1 MSIITITTDF
11 GIKNEFVGV
20 MKGVIY
26 SVAPD
31 VNIVDL
37 THSIAPQNVL
47 EGAFAV
53 WRAYSFFPQ
62 DTVHMFVVDP
72 GVGTKRRPIA
82 TRIGDAF
89 FVGPDNGLLTP
100 IIEDAER
107 DHKPMEF
114 VHLEDPKYFL
124 PTISRTFHG
133 RDIFS
138 PVAAHLANGISLHEF
153 GPLITDPVRIN
164 LPKPQKTERGWIA
177 HITVVDSF
185 GNLTIDLPSSALQNR
200 TGVLFRLQGV
210 EIQGVADSY
219 GHRAAGEL
227 VAVVDSEDF
236 IEIAEVNGN
245 AARKLGVKTGDVV
258 EVLLSE

>member
-62 DTVHMFVVDP
+62 NTVHLFVVDP

-82 TRIGDAF
+82 ARIGDAF

-138 PVAAHLANGISLHEF
+138 PVTAHLANGFRCMNL
-153 GPLITDPVRIN
+153 VR
-164 LPKPQKTERGWIA
+164 L
-177 HITVVDSF
+177 
-185 GNLTIDLPSSALQNR
+185 
-200 TGVLFRLQGV
+200 
-210 EIQGVADSY
+210 
-219 GHRAAGEL
+219 
-227 VAVVDSEDF
+227 
-236 IEIAEVNGN
+236 
-245 AARKLGVKTGDVV
+245 
-258 EVLLSE
+258 

>member
-62 DTVHMFVVDP
+62 NTVHLFVVDP

-82 TRIGDAF
+82 ARIGDAF

-138 PVAAHLANGISLHEF
+138 PVTAHLANGISLHEF
-153 GPLITDPVRIN
+153 GSLITDPVRIN
-164 LPKPQKTERGWIA
+164 LPKPQKTEWGWIA

-219 GHRAAGEL
+219 GHRAVGEL

-245 AARKLGVKTGDVV
+245 AAIKLGAKTGDVV